1 MIIDYPWYFVLL
13 CLLLG
18 AAYAA
23 GLYYVGKRHFSK
35 KVNALLAALR
45 FVAVS
50 AIALLLLA
58 PVAKRTVHERQK
70 PLLVLVDD
78 CSESVGMSADS
89 SFSLLDLWYK
99 VWEKDDLKEN
109 CRMSY
114 IGNGSN
120 VGQTDLSAMMLEVPP
135 DAAAIVLASDGIH
148 NRGPQ
153 PTTTAERL
161 GVPVYTVALGDTT
174 PRCDAALSN
183 IRYNRIAYLG
193 NAFPVEI
200 TIGAHR
206 LKGRTAQLTIADGRG
221 KKVAQQQV
229 DYLDADFST
238 TLTFSIQ
245 AEVKGLQKY
254 TVSLSVVEGEVEPTN
269 NVQTLYVDVIDG
281 RRKVAIVGNAPH
293 PDLAALKQAVESN
306 PNYEAEVF
314 LNEELRMKHPEG
326 EVSTLKKKDIV
337 AKNEELKD
345 YSLVILHNL
354 PSSTHQIPK
363 PFEDLPQVFVIG
375 CQTDLPRFNAL
386 HTGLEI
392 VSKVK
397 KSSEVTAVYNDRFS
411 LFNYD
416 ASDGEALEQLPP
428 LDAPFGEAK
437 ASASLQSLL
446 TARLGN
452 IDTRQPLVAAMA
464 QGRQHK
470 VFVWGEGLWK
480 WRLADYLN
488 NSTHEHFDRMVSQ
501 IVNFTAVT
509 DQRERFIVE
518 TERHYSDN
526 DNIVVG
532 AQLYND
538 AYEPFNTPDATFSLM
553 GDSVKG
559 DFNFIRDGDGY
570 SLSLG
575 RLPEGLYRYTAQTQY
590 DGTTLTAEG
599 SFAVEALHL
608 EQANL
613 TADHALLRSI
623 SAITGGRMFY
633 RDQMDA
639 LRDSLATIKPVIY
652 THTRFSE
659 LLNLPWVMILIILLL
674 GAEWVLRKYHGE
686 I

>member
-1 MIIDYPWYFVLL
+1 MVIDYPWYFVLL
-13 CLLLG
+13 CLLAG

-23 GLYYVGKRHFSK
+23 GLYYMGHRRFGKG
-35 KVNALLAALR
+35 VNALLAGMR
-45 FVAVS
+45 FVAVTI
-50 AIALLLLA
+50 IALLLLA

-70 PLLVLVDD
+70 PRVVLEED
-78 CSESVGMSADS
+78 CSLSVQMSADS
-89 SFSLLDLWYK
+89 AFTLMDLW
-99 VWEKDDLKEN
+99 DDLEAAGCQLMLN
-109 CRMSY
+109 ADASHAE
-114 IGNGSN
+114 
-120 VGQTDLSAMMLEVPP
+120 QTDLGELLDRISP
-135 DAAAIVLASDGIH
+135 DVMAVVLSSDGIN
-148 NRGPQ
+148 NRGQ
-153 PTTTAERL
+153 NPTTVAERL
-161 GVPVYTVALGDTT
+161 GIPVYTVALGDTT
-174 PRCDAALSN
+174 PRRDAALRN
-183 IRYNRIAYLG
+183 IRHNRIAYLG
-193 NAFPVEI
+193 NSFPVEI
-200 TIGAHR
+200 TIGVHR
-206 LKGRTAQLTIADGRG
+206 LKGRTARLTIADGRG
-221 KKVAQQQV
+221 KNVAQQQV
-229 DYLDADFST
+229 AYDDDDFSST
-238 TLTFSIQ
+238 MTFSIP
-245 AEVKGLQKY
+245 AEAKGLQKY
-254 TVSLSVVEGEVEPTN
+254 VVSLSLVEGEVEPTN

-281 RRKVAIVGNAPH
+281 RRKVVIVGNAPH

-306 PNYEAEVF
+306 PNYEAEVM
-314 LNEELRMKHPEG
+314 LADNGKLKVEND
-326 EVSTLKKKDIV
+326 VSL
-337 AKNEELKD
+337 A
-345 YSLVILHNL
+345 ILHNL
-354 PSSTHQIPK
+354 PSATHQIPK
-363 PFEDLPQVFVIG
+363 ELENLPQVFVIG

-411 LFNYD
+411 HFNFD
-416 ASDGEALEQLPP
+416 ATDGEAIEQLPP
-428 LDAPFGEAK
+428 LDAPFGEGK
-437 ASASLQSLL
+437 ASVSLQSLL
-446 TARLGN
+446 TARLGS

-488 NSTHEHFDRMVSQ
+488 NSSHEHFDRLVSQ

-559 DFNFIRDGDGY
+559 DFNFSRDGDGY
-570 SLSLG
+570 SLALG
-575 RLPEGLYRYTAQTQY
+575 RLPEGLYRYTAKTQY
-590 DGTTLTAEG
+590 NGETLTTEG

-623 SAITGGRMFY
+623 SAITGGKMY
-633 RDQMDA
+633 YPDQLDE
-639 LRDSLATIKPVIY
+639 LRDELTSLKPVIY

-659 LLNLPWVMILIILLL
+659 LLNLPWVLILIVLLL

>member
-1 MIIDYPWYFVLL
+1 MVIDYPWYFVLL
-13 CLLLG
+13 CLLAG

-23 GLYYVGKRHFSK
+23 GLYYMGHRRFGKG
-35 KVNALLAALR
+35 VNALLAGMR
-45 FVAVS
+45 FVAVTI
-50 AIALLLLA
+50 IALLLLA

-70 PLLVLVDD
+70 PRVVLEED
-78 CSESVGMSADS
+78 CSLSVQMSADS
-89 SFSLLDLWYK
+89 AFTLMDLW
-99 VWEKDDLKEN
+99 DDLEAAGCQLMLN
-109 CRMSY
+109 ADASHAE
-114 IGNGSN
+114 
-120 VGQTDLSAMMLEVPP
+120 QTDLGELLDRISP
-135 DAAAIVLASDGIH
+135 DVMAVVLSSDGIN
-148 NRGPQ
+148 NRGQ
-153 PTTTAERL
+153 NPTTVAERL
-161 GVPVYTVALGDTT
+161 GIPVYTVALGDTT
-174 PRCDAALSN
+174 PRRDAALRN
-183 IRYNRIAYLG
+183 IRHNRIAYLG
-193 NAFPVEI
+193 NSFPVEI
-200 TIGAHR
+200 TIGVHR
-206 LKGRTAQLTIADGRG
+206 LKGRTARLTIADGRG
-221 KKVAQQQV
+221 KNVAQHQV
-229 DYLDADFST
+229 AYDDDDFSST
-238 TLTFSIQ
+238 MTFSIP
-245 AEVKGLQKY
+245 AEAKGLQKY
-254 TVSLSVVEGEVEPTN
+254 VVSLSLVEGEVEPTN

-281 RRKVAIVGNAPH
+281 RRKVVIVGNAPH

-306 PNYEAEVF
+306 PNYEAEVM
-314 LNEELRMKHPEG
+314 LADNGKLKVEND
-326 EVSTLKKKDIV
+326 VSL
-337 AKNEELKD
+337 A
-345 YSLVILHNL
+345 ILHNL
-354 PSSTHQIPK
+354 PSATHQIPK
-363 PFEDLPQVFVIG
+363 ELENLPQVFVIG

-411 LFNYD
+411 HFNFD
-416 ASDGEALEQLPP
+416 ATDGEAIEQLPP
-428 LDAPFGEAK
+428 LDAPFGEGK
-437 ASASLQSLL
+437 ASVSLQSLL
-446 TARLGN
+446 TARLGS

-488 NSTHEHFDRMVSQ
+488 NSSHEHFDRLVSQ

-553 GDSVKG
+553 GDSDKG
-559 DFNFIRDGDGY
+559 DFNFSRDGDGY
-570 SLSLG
+570 NLALG
-575 RLPEGLYRYTAQTQY
+575 RLPEGLYRYTAKTQY
-590 DGTTLTAEG
+590 NGETLTTEG

-623 SAITGGRMFY
+623 SAITGGKMY
-633 RDQMDA
+633 YPDQLDE
-639 LRDSLATIKPVIY
+639 LRDELTSLKPVIY

-659 LLNLPWVMILIILLL
+659 LLNLPWVLILIVLLL

>member
-1 MIIDYPWYFVLL
+1 MVIDYPWYFVLL
-13 CLLLG
+13 CLLAG

-23 GLYYVGKRHFSK
+23 GLYYMGHRRFGKG
-35 KVNALLAALR
+35 VNALLAGLR
-45 FVAVS
+45 FVAVTI
-50 AIALLLLA
+50 IALLLLA

-70 PLLVLVDD
+70 PRVVLEED
-78 CSESVGMSADS
+78 CSLSVQMSADS
-89 SFSLLDLWYK
+89 AFTLMDLW
-99 VWEKDDLKEN
+99 DDLEAAGCQLMLN
-109 CRMSY
+109 ADASHAE
-114 IGNGSN
+114 
-120 VGQTDLSAMMLEVPP
+120 QTDLGELLDRISP
-135 DAAAIVLASDGIH
+135 DVMAVVLSSDGIN
-148 NRGPQ
+148 NRGQ
-153 PTTTAERL
+153 NPTTVAERL
-161 GVPVYTVALGDTT
+161 GIPVYTVALGDTT
-174 PRCDAALSN
+174 PRRDAALRN
-183 IRYNRIAYLG
+183 IRHNRIAYLG
-193 NAFPVEI
+193 NSFPVEI
-200 TIGAHR
+200 TIDVHR
-206 LKGRTAQLTIADGRG
+206 LKGRTARLTIADGRG
-221 KKVAQQQV
+221 KNVAQHQV
-229 DYLDADFST
+229 AYDDDDFSST
-238 TLTFSIQ
+238 MTFSIP
-245 AEVKGLQKY
+245 AEAKGLQKY
-254 TVSLSVVEGEVEPTN
+254 VVRLSLVEGEVEPTN

-281 RRKVAIVGNAPH
+281 RRKVVIVGNAPH

-306 PNYEAEVF
+306 PNYEAEVM
-314 LNEELRMKHPEG
+314 LADNGKLKVEND
-326 EVSTLKKKDIV
+326 VSL
-337 AKNEELKD
+337 A
-345 YSLVILHNL
+345 ILHNL
-354 PSSTHQIPK
+354 PSATHQIPK
-363 PFEDLPQVFVIG
+363 ELENLPQVFVIG

-411 LFNYD
+411 HFNFE
-416 ASDGEALEQLPP
+416 ATDGEAIEQLPP
-428 LDAPFGEAK
+428 LDAPFGEGK
-437 ASASLQSLL
+437 ASVSLQSLL
-446 TARLGN
+446 TARLGS

-488 NSTHEHFDRMVSQ
+488 NSSHEHFDRLVSQ

-559 DFNFIRDGDGY
+559 DFNFSRDGDGY
-570 SLSLG
+570 SLALG
-575 RLPEGLYRYTAQTQY
+575 RLPEGLYRYTAKTQY
-590 DGTTLTAEG
+590 DGETLTTEG

-613 TADHALLRSI
+613 TADHTLLRSI
-623 SAITGGRMFY
+623 SAITGGKMY
-633 RDQMDA
+633 YPDQLDE
-639 LRDSLATIKPVIY
+639 LRDELTSLKPVIY

-659 LLNLPWVMILIILLL
+659 LLNLPWVLILIVLLL

>member
-1 MIIDYPWYFVLL
+1 MVIDYPWYFVLL
-13 CLLLG
+13 CLLAG

-23 GLYYVGKRHFSK
+23 GFYYMGHLRFGKG
-35 KVNALLAALR
+35 VNALLAGLR
-45 FVAVS
+45 FVAVTT
-50 AIALLLLA
+50 IALLLLA

-70 PLLVLVDD
+70 PRVVLEED
-78 CSESVGMSADS
+78 CSLSVQMSADS
-89 SFSLLDLWYK
+89 AFTLMDLW
-99 VWEKDDLKEN
+99 DDLEAAGCQLMLN
-109 CRMSY
+109 ADASHAE
-114 IGNGSN
+114 
-120 VGQTDLSAMMLEVPP
+120 QTDLGELLDRISP
-135 DAAAIVLASDGIH
+135 DVMAVVLSSDGIN
-148 NRGPQ
+148 NRGQ
-153 PTTTAERL
+153 NPTTVAERL
-161 GVPVYTVALGDTT
+161 GIPVYTVALGDTT
-174 PRCDAALSN
+174 PRRDAALRN
-183 IRYNRIAYLG
+183 IRHNRIAYLG
-193 NAFPVEI
+193 NSFPVEI
-200 TIGAHR
+200 TIGVHR
-206 LKGRTAQLTIADGRG
+206 LKGRTARLTIADGRG
-221 KKVAQQQV
+221 KNVAQQQV
-229 DYLDADFST
+229 AYDDDDFSST
-238 TLTFSIQ
+238 MTFSIP
-245 AEVKGLQKY
+245 AEAKGLQKY
-254 TVSLSVVEGEVEPTN
+254 VVRLSLVEGEVEPTN

-281 RRKVAIVGNAPH
+281 RRKVVIVGNAPH

-306 PNYEAEVF
+306 PNYEAEVM
-314 LNEELRMKHPEG
+314 LADNGKLKVEND
-326 EVSTLKKKDIV
+326 VSL
-337 AKNEELKD
+337 A
-345 YSLVILHNL
+345 ILHNL
-354 PSSTHQIPK
+354 PSATHQIPK
-363 PFEDLPQVFVIG
+363 ELENLPQVFVIG

-411 LFNYD
+411 HFNFD
-416 ASDGEALEQLPP
+416 ATDGEAIEQLPP
-428 LDAPFGEAK
+428 LDAPFGEGK
-437 ASASLQSLL
+437 ASVSLQSLL
-446 TARLGN
+446 TARLGS
-452 IDTRQPLVAAMA
+452 IDTRQPLVAALA

-488 NSTHEHFDRMVSQ
+488 NSSHEHFDRLVSQ

-559 DFNFIRDGDGY
+559 DFNFSRDGDGY
-570 SLSLG
+570 SLALG
-575 RLPEGLYRYTAQTQY
+575 RLPEGLYRYTAKTQY
-590 DGTTLTAEG
+590 NGETLTTEG

-623 SAITGGRMFY
+623 SAITGGKMY
-633 RDQMDA
+633 YPDQLDE
-639 LRDSLATIKPVIY
+639 LRDELTSLKPVIY

-659 LLNLPWVMILIILLL
+659 LLNLPWVLILIVLLL

>member
-1 MIIDYPWYFVLL
+1 MVIDYPWYFVLL
-13 CLLLG
+13 CLLAG

-23 GLYYVGKRHFSK
+23 GLYYMGHRRFGKG
-35 KVNALLAALR
+35 VNALLAGLR
-45 FVAVS
+45 FVAVTI
-50 AIALLLLA
+50 IALLLLA

-70 PLLVLVDD
+70 PRVVLEED
-78 CSESVGMSADS
+78 CSLSVQMSADS
-89 SFSLLDLWYK
+89 AFTLMDLW
-99 VWEKDDLKEN
+99 DDLEAAGCQLMLN
-109 CRMSY
+109 ADASHAE
-114 IGNGSN
+114 
-120 VGQTDLSAMMLEVPP
+120 QTDLGELLDRISP
-135 DAAAIVLASDGIH
+135 DVMAVVLSSDGIN
-148 NRGPQ
+148 NRGQ
-153 PTTTAERL
+153 NPTTVAERL
-161 GVPVYTVALGDTT
+161 GIPVYTVALGDTT
-174 PRCDAALSN
+174 PRRDAALRN
-183 IRYNRIAYLG
+183 IRHNRIAYLG
-193 NAFPVEI
+193 NSFPVEI
-200 TIGAHR
+200 TIDVHR

-221 KKVAQQQV
+221 KNVAQHQV
-229 DYLDADFST
+229 AYDDDDFSST
-238 TLTFSIQ
+238 MTFSIP
-245 AEVKGLQKY
+245 AEAKGLQKY
-254 TVSLSVVEGEVEPTN
+254 VVRLSLVEGEVEPTN

-281 RRKVAIVGNAPH
+281 RRKVVIVGNAPH

-306 PNYEAEVF
+306 SNYEAEVM
-314 LNEELRMKHPEG
+314 LADNGKLKVEND
-326 EVSTLKKKDIV
+326 VSL
-337 AKNEELKD
+337 A
-345 YSLVILHNL
+345 ILHNL
-354 PSSTHQIPK
+354 PSATHQIPK
-363 PFEDLPQVFVIG
+363 ELENLPQVFVIG

-411 LFNYD
+411 HFNFD
-416 ASDGEALEQLPP
+416 ATDGEAIEQLPP
-428 LDAPFGEAK
+428 LDAPFGEGK
-437 ASASLQSLL
+437 ASVSLQSLL
-446 TARLGN
+446 TARLGS

-488 NSTHEHFDRMVSQ
+488 NSSHEHFDRLVSQ

-559 DFNFIRDGDGY
+559 DFNFSRDGDGY
-570 SLSLG
+570 SLALG
-575 RLPEGLYRYTAQTQY
+575 RLPEGLYRYTAKTQY
-590 DGTTLTAEG
+590 DGETLTTEG

-623 SAITGGRMFY
+623 SAITGGKMY
-633 RDQMDA
+633 YPDQLDE
-639 LRDSLATIKPVIY
+639 LRDELTSLKPVIY

-659 LLNLPWVMILIILLL
+659 LLNLPWVLILIVLLL

>member
-1 MIIDYPWYFVLL
+1 MVIDYPWYFVLL
-13 CLLLG
+13 CLLAG

-23 GLYYVGKRHFSK
+23 GLYYMGHRRFGKG
-35 KVNALLAALR
+35 VNALLAGLR
-45 FVAVS
+45 FVAVTI
-50 AIALLLLA
+50 IALLLLA

-70 PLLVLVDD
+70 PRVVLEED
-78 CSESVGMSADS
+78 CSLSVQMSADS
-89 SFSLLDLWYK
+89 AFTLMDLW
-99 VWEKDDLKEN
+99 DDLEAAGCQLMLN
-109 CRMSY
+109 ADASHAE
-114 IGNGSN
+114 
-120 VGQTDLSAMMLEVPP
+120 QTDLGELLDRISP
-135 DAAAIVLASDGIH
+135 DVMAVVLSSDGIN
-148 NRGPQ
+148 NRGQ
-153 PTTTAERL
+153 NPTTVAERL
-161 GVPVYTVALGDTT
+161 GIPVYTVALGDTT
-174 PRCDAALSN
+174 PRRDAALRN
-183 IRYNRIAYLG
+183 IRHNRIAYLG
-193 NAFPVEI
+193 NSFPVEI
-200 TIGAHR
+200 TIGVHR
-206 LKGRTAQLTIADGRG
+206 LKGRTARLTIADGRG
-221 KKVAQQQV
+221 KNVAQQQV
-229 DYLDADFST
+229 AYDDDDFSST
-238 TLTFSIQ
+238 MTFSIP
-245 AEVKGLQKY
+245 AEAKGLQKY
-254 TVSLSVVEGEVEPTN
+254 VVSLSLVEGEVEPTN

-281 RRKVAIVGNAPH
+281 RRKVVIVGNAPH

-306 PNYEAEVF
+306 PNYEAEVM
-314 LNEELRMKHPEG
+314 LADNGKLKVEND
-326 EVSTLKKKDIV
+326 VSL
-337 AKNEELKD
+337 A
-345 YSLVILHNL
+345 ILHNL
-354 PSSTHQIPK
+354 PSATHQIPK
-363 PFEDLPQVFVIG
+363 ELENLPQVFVIG

-411 LFNYD
+411 HFNFD
-416 ASDGEALEQLPP
+416 VTDGEAIEQLPP
-428 LDAPFGEAK
+428 LDAPFGEGK
-437 ASASLQSLL
+437 ASVSLQSLL
-446 TARLGN
+446 TARLGS

-488 NSTHEHFDRMVSQ
+488 NSSHEHFDRLVSQ

-559 DFNFIRDGDGY
+559 DFNFSRDGDGY
-570 SLSLG
+570 SLALG
-575 RLPEGLYRYTAQTQY
+575 RLPEGLYRYTAKTQY
-590 DGTTLTAEG
+590 NGETLTTEG

-623 SAITGGRMFY
+623 SAITGGKMY
-633 RDQMDA
+633 YPDQLDE
-639 LRDSLATIKPVIY
+639 LRDELTSLKPVIY

-659 LLNLPWVMILIILLL
+659 LLNLPWVLILIVLLL

>member
-1 MIIDYPWYFVLL
+1 MVIDYPWYFVLL
-13 CLLLG
+13 CLLAG

-23 GLYYVGKRHFSK
+23 GLYYMGHRRFGKG
-35 KVNALLAALR
+35 VNALLAGMR
-45 FVAVS
+45 FVAVTI
-50 AIALLLLA
+50 IALLLLA

-70 PLLVLVDD
+70 PRLVLEED
-78 CSESVGMSADS
+78 CSLSVQMSADS
-89 SFSLLDLWYK
+89 AFTLMDLW
-99 VWEKDDLKEN
+99 DDLEAAGCQLMLN
-109 CRMSY
+109 ADASHAE
-114 IGNGSN
+114 
-120 VGQTDLSAMMLEVPP
+120 QTDLGELLDRISP
-135 DAAAIVLASDGIH
+135 DVMAVVLSSDGIN
-148 NRGPQ
+148 NRGQ
-153 PTTTAERL
+153 NPTTVAERL
-161 GVPVYTVALGDTT
+161 GIPVYTVALGDTT
-174 PRCDAALSN
+174 PRRDAALRN
-183 IRYNRIAYLG
+183 IRHNRIAYLG
-193 NAFPVEI
+193 NSFPVEI
-200 TIGAHR
+200 TIGVHR
-206 LKGRTAQLTIADGRG
+206 LKGRTARLTIADGRG
-221 KKVAQQQV
+221 KNVAQQQV
-229 DYLDADFST
+229 AYDDDDFSST
-238 TLTFSIQ
+238 MTFSIP
-245 AEVKGLQKY
+245 AEAKGLQKY
-254 TVSLSVVEGEVEPTN
+254 VVSLSLVEGEVEPTN

-281 RRKVAIVGNAPH
+281 RRKVVIVGNAPH

-306 PNYEAEVF
+306 PNYEAEVM
-314 LNEELRMKHPEG
+314 LADNGKLKVEND
-326 EVSTLKKKDIV
+326 VSL
-337 AKNEELKD
+337 A
-345 YSLVILHNL
+345 ILHNL
-354 PSSTHQIPK
+354 PSATHQIPK
-363 PFEDLPQVFVIG
+363 ELENLPQVFVIG

-411 LFNYD
+411 HFNFD
-416 ASDGEALEQLPP
+416 VTDGEAIEQLPP
-428 LDAPFGEAK
+428 LDAPFGEGK
-437 ASASLQSLL
+437 ASVSLQSLL
-446 TARLGN
+446 TARLGS

-488 NSTHEHFDRMVSQ
+488 NSSHEHFDRLVSQ

-559 DFNFIRDGDGY
+559 DFNFSRDGDGY
-570 SLSLG
+570 SLALG
-575 RLPEGLYRYTAQTQY
+575 RLPEGLYRYTAKTQY
-590 DGTTLTAEG
+590 NGETLTTEG

-623 SAITGGRMFY
+623 SAITGGKMY
-633 RDQMDA
+633 YPDQLDE
-639 LRDSLATIKPVIY
+639 LRDELTSLKPVIY

-659 LLNLPWVMILIILLL
+659 LLNLPWVLILIVLLL

>member
-1 MIIDYPWYFVLL
+1 MVIDYPWYFVLL
-13 CLLLG
+13 CLLAG

-23 GLYYVGKRHFSK
+23 GLYYMGHRRFGKG
-35 KVNALLAALR
+35 VNALLAGMR
-45 FVAVS
+45 FVAVTI
-50 AIALLLLA
+50 IALLLLA
-58 PVAKRTVHERQK
+58 PVAKRMVHERQK
-70 PLLVLVDD
+70 PRVVLEED
-78 CSESVGMSADS
+78 CSLSVQMSADS
-89 SFSLLDLWYK
+89 AFTLMDLW
-99 VWEKDDLKEN
+99 DDLEAAGCQLMLN
-109 CRMSY
+109 ADASHAE
-114 IGNGSN
+114 
-120 VGQTDLSAMMLEVPP
+120 QTDLGELLDRISP
-135 DAAAIVLASDGIH
+135 DVMAVVLSSDGIN
-148 NRGPQ
+148 NRGQ
-153 PTTTAERL
+153 NPTTVAERL
-161 GVPVYTVALGDTT
+161 GIPVYTVALGDTT
-174 PRCDAALSN
+174 PRRDAALRN
-183 IRYNRIAYLG
+183 IRHNRIAYLG
-193 NAFPVEI
+193 NSFPVEI
-200 TIGAHR
+200 TIGVHR
-206 LKGRTAQLTIADGRG
+206 LKGRTARLTIADGRG
-221 KKVAQQQV
+221 KNVAQHQV
-229 DYLDADFST
+229 AYDDDDFSST
-238 TLTFSIQ
+238 MTFSIP
-245 AEVKGLQKY
+245 AEAKGLQKY
-254 TVSLSVVEGEVEPTN
+254 VVSLSLVEGEVEPTN

-281 RRKVAIVGNAPH
+281 RRKVVIVGNAPH

-306 PNYEAEVF
+306 PNYEAEVM
-314 LNEELRMKHPEG
+314 LADNGKLKVEND
-326 EVSTLKKKDIV
+326 VSL
-337 AKNEELKD
+337 A
-345 YSLVILHNL
+345 ILHNL
-354 PSSTHQIPK
+354 PSATHQIPK
-363 PFEDLPQVFVIG
+363 ELENLPQVFVIG

-411 LFNYD
+411 HFNFD
-416 ASDGEALEQLPP
+416 VTDGEAIEQLPP
-428 LDAPFGEAK
+428 LDAPFGEGK
-437 ASASLQSLL
+437 ASVSLQSLL
-446 TARLGN
+446 TARLGS

-488 NSTHEHFDRMVSQ
+488 NSSHEHFDRLVSQ

-559 DFNFIRDGDGY
+559 DFNFSRDGDGY
-570 SLSLG
+570 SLALG
-575 RLPEGLYRYTAQTQY
+575 RLPEGLYRYTAKTQY
-590 DGTTLTAEG
+590 NGETLTTEG

-623 SAITGGRMFY
+623 SAITGGKMY
-633 RDQMDA
+633 YPDQLDE
-639 LRDSLATIKPVIY
+639 LRDELTSLKPVIY

-659 LLNLPWVMILIILLL
+659 LLNLPWVLILIVLLL

>member
-1 MIIDYPWYFVLL
+1 MVIDYPWYFVLL
-13 CLLLG
+13 CLLAG

-23 GLYYVGKRHFSK
+23 GLYFMGHRRFGKGI
-35 KVNALLAALR
+35 NALLAGLR
-45 FVAVS
+45 FVAVTT
-50 AIALLLLA
+50 IALLLLA

-70 PLLVLVDD
+70 PRVVLEED
-78 CSESVGMSADS
+78 CSLSVQMSADS
-89 SFSLLDLWYK
+89 AFTLMDLW
-99 VWEKDDLKEN
+99 DDLEAAGCQLMLN
-109 CRMSY
+109 ADASHAE
-114 IGNGSN
+114 
-120 VGQTDLSAMMLEVPP
+120 QTDLGELLDRISP
-135 DAAAIVLASDGIH
+135 DVMAVVLSSDGIN
-148 NRGPQ
+148 NRGQ
-153 PTTTAERL
+153 NPTTVAERL
-161 GVPVYTVALGDTT
+161 GIPVYTVALGDTT
-174 PRCDAALSN
+174 PRRDAALRN
-183 IRYNRIAYLG
+183 IRHNRIAYLG
-193 NAFPVEI
+193 NSFPVEI
-200 TIGAHR
+200 TIDVHR
-206 LKGRTAQLTIADGRG
+206 LKGRTARLTIADGRG
-221 KKVAQQQV
+221 KNVAQQQV
-229 DYLDADFST
+229 AYDDDDFSST
-238 TLTFSIQ
+238 MTFSIP
-245 AEVKGLQKY
+245 AEAKGLQKY
-254 TVSLSVVEGEVEPTN
+254 VVSLSLVEGEVEPTN

-281 RRKVAIVGNAPH
+281 RRKVVIVGNAPH

-306 PNYEAEVF
+306 PNYEAEVM
-314 LNEELRMKHPEG
+314 LADNGKLKVEND
-326 EVSTLKKKDIV
+326 VSL
-337 AKNEELKD
+337 A
-345 YSLVILHNL
+345 ILHNL
-354 PSSTHQIPK
+354 PSATHQIPK
-363 PFEDLPQVFVIG
+363 ELENLPQVFVIG

-411 LFNYD
+411 HFNFD
-416 ASDGEALEQLPP
+416 ATDGEAIEQLPP
-428 LDAPFGEAK
+428 LDAPFGEGK
-437 ASASLQSLL
+437 ASVSLQSLL
-446 TARLGN
+446 TARLGS

-480 WRLADYLN
+480 WRLADYLS
-488 NSTHEHFDRMVSQ
+488 NSSHEHFDRLVSQ

-559 DFNFIRDGDGY
+559 DFNFSRDGDGY
-570 SLSLG
+570 SLALG
-575 RLPEGLYRYTAQTQY
+575 RLPEGLYRYTAKTQY
-590 DGTTLTAEG
+590 NGETLTTEG

-623 SAITGGRMFY
+623 SAITGGKMY
-633 RDQMDA
+633 YPDQLDE
-639 LRDSLATIKPVIY
+639 LRDELTSLKPVIY

-659 LLNLPWVMILIILLL
+659 LLNLPWVLILIVLLL

>member
-1 MIIDYPWYFVLL
+1 MVIDYPWYFVLL
-13 CLLLG
+13 CLLVG

-23 GLYYVGKRHFSK
+23 GLYYVGHRRFDKGI
-35 KVNALLAALR
+35 NTLLAGLR
-45 FVAVS
+45 FVAMS

-78 CSESVGMSADS
+78 CSESVRMSADS

-206 LKGRTAQLTIADGRG
+206 LKGRTAQLTVADGRG

-229 DYLDADFST
+229 AYGDDDFSST
-238 TLTFSIQ
+238 MTFSIP
-245 AEVKGLQKY
+245 AEAKGLQKY
-254 TVSLSVVEGEVEPTN
+254 VVSLSLVEGEVEPTN

-281 RRKVAIVGNAPH
+281 RRKVVIVGNAPH
-293 PDLAALKQAVESN
+293 PDLAALKRAVESN
-306 PNYEAEVF
+306 PNYEAEVM
-314 LNEELRMKHPEG
+314 LAENGKMKVESD
-326 EVSTLKKKDIV
+326 VSL
-337 AKNEELKD
+337 A
-345 YSLVILHNL
+345 ILHNL
-354 PSSTHQIPK
+354 PSATHQIPK
-363 PFEDLPQVFVIG
+363 ELENLPQVFVIG
-375 CQTDLPRFNAL
+375 TQTDLPRFNAL

-446 TARLGN
+446 TARLGS
-452 IDTRQPLVAAMA
+452 IDTRQPLVAAQA
-464 QGRQHK
+464 QGYQHK

-480 WRLADYLN
+480 WRLTDYLN
-488 NSTHEHFDRMVSQ
+488 NSSHEHFDRLVSQ
-501 IVNFTAVT
+501 IINFTAIT

-518 TERHYSDN
+518 TERHYSDY
-526 DNIVVG
+526 DNIMVS

-538 AYEPFNTPDATFSLM
+538 AYEPFNTPNATFSLK

-559 DFNFIRDGDGY
+559 AFNFTRSGDNY
-570 SLSLG
+570 SLTLG

-590 DGTTLTAEG
+590 NGETLTTEG

-623 SAITGGRMFY
+623 SAITGGKMY
-633 RDQMDA
+633 YPDQLSELSDELSA
-639 LRDSLATIKPVIY
+639 FKPIIY
-652 THTRFSE
+652 THTRYSE
-659 LLNLPWVMILIILLL
+659 LLNLPWVLVLIILLL

>member
-1 MIIDYPWYFVLL
+1 MVIDYPWYFVLL
-13 CLLLG
+13 CLLAG

-23 GLYYVGKRHFSK
+23 GLYYMGHRRFGKG
-35 KVNALLAALR
+35 VNALLAGLR
-45 FVAVS
+45 FVAVTI
-50 AIALLLLA
+50 IALLLLA

-70 PLLVLVDD
+70 PRVVLEED
-78 CSESVGMSADS
+78 CSLSVQMSADS
-89 SFSLLDLWYK
+89 AFTLMDLW
-99 VWEKDDLKEN
+99 DDLEAAGCQLMLN
-109 CRMSY
+109 ADASHAE
-114 IGNGSN
+114 
-120 VGQTDLSAMMLEVPP
+120 QTDLGELLDRISP
-135 DAAAIVLASDGIH
+135 DVMAVVLSSDGIN
-148 NRGPQ
+148 NRGQ
-153 PTTTAERL
+153 NPTTVAERL
-161 GVPVYTVALGDTT
+161 GIPVYTVALGDTT
-174 PRCDAALSN
+174 PRRDAALRN
-183 IRYNRIAYLG
+183 IRHNRIAYLG
-193 NAFPVEI
+193 NSFPVEI
-200 TIGAHR
+200 TIGVHR
-206 LKGRTAQLTIADGRG
+206 LKGRTARLTIADGRG
-221 KKVAQQQV
+221 KNVAQHQV
-229 DYLDADFST
+229 AYDDDDFSST
-238 TLTFSIQ
+238 MTFSIP
-245 AEVKGLQKY
+245 AEAKGLQKY
-254 TVSLSVVEGEVEPTN
+254 VVSLSLVEGEVEPTN

-281 RRKVAIVGNAPH
+281 RRKVVIVGNAPH

-306 PNYEAEVF
+306 PNYEAEVM
-314 LNEELRMKHPEG
+314 LADNGKLKVEND
-326 EVSTLKKKDIV
+326 VSL
-337 AKNEELKD
+337 A
-345 YSLVILHNL
+345 ILHNL
-354 PSSTHQIPK
+354 PSATHQIPK
-363 PFEDLPQVFVIG
+363 ELENLPQVFVIG

-411 LFNYD
+411 HFNFD
-416 ASDGEALEQLPP
+416 VTDGEAIEQLPP
-428 LDAPFGEAK
+428 LDAPFGEGK
-437 ASASLQSLL
+437 ASVSLQSLL
-446 TARLGN
+446 TARLGS
-452 IDTRQPLVAAMA
+452 IDTRQPLVAALA

-488 NSTHEHFDRMVSQ
+488 NSSHEHFDRLVSQ

-559 DFNFIRDGDGY
+559 DFNFSRDGDGY
-570 SLSLG
+570 SLALG
-575 RLPEGLYRYTAQTQY
+575 RLPEGLYRYTAKTQY
-590 DGTTLTAEG
+590 NGETLTTEG

-623 SAITGGRMFY
+623 SAITGGKMY
-633 RDQMDA
+633 YPDQLDE
-639 LRDSLATIKPVIY
+639 LRDELTSLKPVIY

-659 LLNLPWVMILIILLL
+659 LLNLPWVLILIVLLL

>member
-1 MIIDYPWYFVLL
+1 MVIDYPWYFVLL
-13 CLLLG
+13 CLLAG

-23 GLYYVGKRHFSK
+23 GLYFMGHRRFGKG
-35 KVNALLAALR
+35 VNALLAGMR
-45 FVAVS
+45 FVAVTI
-50 AIALLLLA
+50 IALLLLA

-70 PLLVLVDD
+70 PRVVLEED
-78 CSESVGMSADS
+78 CSLSVQMSADS
-89 SFSLLDLWYK
+89 AFTLMDLW
-99 VWEKDDLKEN
+99 DDLEAAGCQLMLN
-109 CRMSY
+109 ADAAHAE
-114 IGNGSN
+114 
-120 VGQTDLSAMMLEVPP
+120 QTDLGELLDRISP
-135 DAAAIVLASDGIH
+135 DVMAVVLSSDGIN
-148 NRGPQ
+148 NRGQ
-153 PTTTAERL
+153 NPTTIAERL
-161 GVPVYTVALGDTT
+161 GIPVYTVALGDTT
-174 PRCDAALSN
+174 PRRDAALHN
-183 IRYNRIAYLG
+183 IRHNRIAYLG
-193 NAFPVEI
+193 NSFPVEI
-200 TIGAHR
+200 TIGVHR
-206 LKGRTAQLTIADGRG
+206 LKGRTARLTIADGRG
-221 KKVAQQQV
+221 KNVAQQQV
-229 DYLDADFST
+229 AYDDDDFSST
-238 TLTFSIQ
+238 MTFSIP
-245 AEVKGLQKY
+245 AEAKGLQKY
-254 TVSLSVVEGEVEPTN
+254 VVSLSLVEGEVEPTN

-281 RRKVAIVGNAPH
+281 CRKVVIVGNAPH

-306 PNYEAEVF
+306 PNYEAEVM
-314 LNEELRMKHPEG
+314 LADNGKLKVEND
-326 EVSTLKKKDIV
+326 VSL
-337 AKNEELKD
+337 A
-345 YSLVILHNL
+345 ILHNL
-354 PSSTHQIPK
+354 PSATHQIPK
-363 PFEDLPQVFVIG
+363 ELENLPQVFVIG

-411 LFNYD
+411 HFNFD
-416 ASDGEALEQLPP
+416 ATDGEAIEQLPP
-428 LDAPFGEAK
+428 LDAPFGEGK
-437 ASASLQSLL
+437 ASVSLQSLL
-446 TARLGN
+446 TARLGS
-452 IDTRQPLVAAMA
+452 IDTRQPLVAALA

-488 NSTHEHFDRMVSQ
+488 NSSHEHFDRLVSQ

-559 DFNFIRDGDGY
+559 DFNFSRDGDGY
-570 SLSLG
+570 SLAVG
-575 RLPEGLYRYTAQTQY
+575 RLPEGLYRYTAKTQY
-590 DGTTLTAEG
+590 NGETLTTEG

-623 SAITGGRMFY
+623 SAITGGKMY
-633 RDQMDA
+633 YPDQLDE
-639 LRDSLATIKPVIY
+639 LRDELTSLKPVIY

-659 LLNLPWVMILIILLL
+659 LLNLPWVLILIVLLL

>member
-1 MIIDYPWYFVLL
+1 MVIDYPWYFVLL
-13 CLLLG
+13 CLLAG

-23 GLYYVGKRHFSK
+23 GLYFMGHRRFGKG
-35 KVNALLAALR
+35 VNALLAGLR
-45 FVAVS
+45 FMAVTI
-50 AIALLLLA
+50 IALLLLA

-70 PLLVLVDD
+70 PRVVLEED
-78 CSESVGMSADS
+78 CSLSVQMSADS
-89 SFSLLDLWYK
+89 AFTLMDLW
-99 VWEKDDLKEN
+99 DDLEAAGCQLMLN
-109 CRMSY
+109 ADASHAE
-114 IGNGSN
+114 
-120 VGQTDLSAMMLEVPP
+120 QTDLGELLDRISP
-135 DAAAIVLASDGIH
+135 DVMAVVLSSDGIN
-148 NRGPQ
+148 NRGQ
-153 PTTTAERL
+153 NPTTVAERL
-161 GVPVYTVALGDTT
+161 GIPVYTVALGDTT
-174 PRCDAALSN
+174 PRRDAALRN
-183 IRYNRIAYLG
+183 IRHNRIAYLG
-193 NAFPVEI
+193 NSFPVEI
-200 TIGAHR
+200 TIDVHR
-206 LKGRTAQLTIADGRG
+206 LKGRTARLTIADGRG
-221 KKVAQQQV
+221 KNVAQHQV
-229 DYLDADFST
+229 AYDDDDFSST
-238 TLTFSIQ
+238 MTFSIP
-245 AEVKGLQKY
+245 AEAKGLQKY
-254 TVSLSVVEGEVEPTN
+254 VVRLSLVEGEVEPTN

-281 RRKVAIVGNAPH
+281 RRKVVIVGNAPH

-306 PNYEAEVF
+306 PNYEAEVM
-314 LNEELRMKHPEG
+314 LADNGKLKVEND
-326 EVSTLKKKDIV
+326 VSL
-337 AKNEELKD
+337 A
-345 YSLVILHNL
+345 ILHNL
-354 PSSTHQIPK
+354 PSATHQIPK
-363 PFEDLPQVFVIG
+363 ELENLPQVFVIG

-411 LFNYD
+411 HFNFD
-416 ASDGEALEQLPP
+416 ATDGEAIEQLPP
-428 LDAPFGEAK
+428 LDAPFGEGK
-437 ASASLQSLL
+437 ASVSLQSLL
-446 TARLGN
+446 TARLGS

-488 NSTHEHFDRMVSQ
+488 NSSHEHFDRLVSQ

-559 DFNFIRDGDGY
+559 DFNFSRDGNGY
-570 SLSLG
+570 SLALG
-575 RLPEGLYRYTAQTQY
+575 RLPEGLYRYTAKTQY
-590 DGTTLTAEG
+590 NGETLTTEG

-623 SAITGGRMFY
+623 SAITGGKMY
-633 RDQMDA
+633 YPDQLDE
-639 LRDSLATIKPVIY
+639 LRDELTSLKPVIY

-659 LLNLPWVMILIILLL
+659 LLNLPWVLILIVLLL

>member
-1 MIIDYPWYFVLL
+1 MVIDYPWYFVLL
-13 CLLLG
+13 CLLAG

-23 GLYYVGKRHFSK
+23 GLYYMGHRRFGKG
-35 KVNALLAALR
+35 VNALLAGLR
-45 FVAVS
+45 FVAVTI
-50 AIALLLLA
+50 IALLLLA

-70 PLLVLVDD
+70 PRVVLEED
-78 CSESVGMSADS
+78 CSLSVQMSADS
-89 SFSLLDLWYK
+89 AFTLMDLW
-99 VWEKDDLKEN
+99 DDLEAAGCQLMLN
-109 CRMSY
+109 ADASHAE
-114 IGNGSN
+114 
-120 VGQTDLSAMMLEVPP
+120 QTDLGELLDRISP
-135 DAAAIVLASDGIH
+135 DVMAVVLSSDGIN
-148 NRGPQ
+148 NRGQ
-153 PTTTAERL
+153 NPTTVAERL
-161 GVPVYTVALGDTT
+161 GIPIYTVALGDTT
-174 PRCDAALSN
+174 PRRDAALRN
-183 IRYNRIAYLG
+183 IRHNRIAYLG
-193 NAFPVEI
+193 NSFPVEI
-200 TIGAHR
+200 TIGVHR
-206 LKGRTAQLTIADGRG
+206 LKGRTARLTIADGRG
-221 KKVAQQQV
+221 KNVAQQQV
-229 DYLDADFST
+229 AYDDDDFSST
-238 TLTFSIQ
+238 MIFSIP
-245 AEVKGLQKY
+245 AEAKGLQKY
-254 TVSLSVVEGEVEPTN
+254 VVSLSLVEGEVEPTN

-281 RRKVAIVGNAPH
+281 RRKVVIVGNAPH

-306 PNYEAEVF
+306 PNYEAEVM
-314 LNEELRMKHPEG
+314 LADNGKLKVEND
-326 EVSTLKKKDIV
+326 VSL
-337 AKNEELKD
+337 A
-345 YSLVILHNL
+345 ILHNL
-354 PSSTHQIPK
+354 PSATHQIPK
-363 PFEDLPQVFVIG
+363 ELENLPQVFVIG

-411 LFNYD
+411 HFNFD
-416 ASDGEALEQLPP
+416 ATDGEAIEQLPP
-428 LDAPFGEAK
+428 LDAPFGEGK
-437 ASASLQSLL
+437 ASVSLQSLL
-446 TARLGN
+446 TARLGS

-488 NSTHEHFDRMVSQ
+488 NSSHEHFDRLVSQ

-559 DFNFIRDGDGY
+559 DFNFSRDGDGY
-570 SLSLG
+570 SLALG
-575 RLPEGLYRYTAQTQY
+575 RLPEGLYRYTAKTQY
-590 DGTTLTAEG
+590 NGETLTTEG

-623 SAITGGRMFY
+623 SAITGGKMY
-633 RDQMDA
+633 YPDQLDE
-639 LRDSLATIKPVIY
+639 LRDELTSLKPVIY

-659 LLNLPWVMILIILLL
+659 LLNLPWVLILIVLLL

>member
-1 MIIDYPWYFVLL
+1 MVIDYPWYFVLL
-13 CLLLG
+13 CLLAG

-23 GLYYVGKRHFSK
+23 GLYYMGHRRFGKG
-35 KVNALLAALR
+35 VNALLAGLR
-45 FVAVS
+45 FVAVTI
-50 AIALLLLA
+50 IALLLLA

-70 PLLVLVDD
+70 PRVVLEED
-78 CSESVGMSADS
+78 CSLSVQMSADS
-89 SFSLLDLWYK
+89 AFTLMDLW
-99 VWEKDDLKEN
+99 DDLEAAGCQLMLN
-109 CRMSY
+109 ADASHAE
-114 IGNGSN
+114 
-120 VGQTDLSAMMLEVPP
+120 QTDLGELLDRISP
-135 DAAAIVLASDGIH
+135 DVMAVVLSSDGIN
-148 NRGPQ
+148 NRGQ
-153 PTTTAERL
+153 NPTTVAERL
-161 GVPVYTVALGDTT
+161 GIPVYTVALGDTT
-174 PRCDAALSN
+174 PRRDAALRN
-183 IRYNRIAYLG
+183 IRHNRIAYLG
-193 NAFPVEI
+193 NSFPVEI
-200 TIGAHR
+200 TIDVHR
-206 LKGRTAQLTIADGRG
+206 LKGRTAQLTIADGHG
-221 KKVAQQQV
+221 KNVAQHQV
-229 DYLDADFST
+229 AYDDDDFSST
-238 TLTFSIQ
+238 MNFSIP
-245 AEVKGLQKY
+245 AEAKGLQKY
-254 TVSLSVVEGEVEPTN
+254 VVSLSLVEGEVEPTN

-281 RRKVAIVGNAPH
+281 RRKVVIVGNAPH

-306 PNYEAEVF
+306 PNYEAEVM
-314 LNEELRMKHPEG
+314 LADNGKLKVEND
-326 EVSTLKKKDIV
+326 VSL
-337 AKNEELKD
+337 A
-345 YSLVILHNL
+345 ILHNL
-354 PSSTHQIPK
+354 PSATHQIPK
-363 PFEDLPQVFVIG
+363 ELENLPQVFVIG

-397 KSSEVTAVYNDRFS
+397 KSSEVTAVYNNRFS
-411 LFNYD
+411 HFNFD
-416 ASDGEALEQLPP
+416 ATDGEAIEQLPP
-428 LDAPFGEAK
+428 LDAPFGEGK
-437 ASASLQSLL
+437 ASVSLQSLL
-446 TARLGN
+446 TARLGS

-488 NSTHEHFDRMVSQ
+488 NSSHEHFDRLVSQ

-559 DFNFIRDGDGY
+559 DFNFSRDGDGY
-570 SLSLG
+570 SLALG
-575 RLPEGLYRYTAQTQY
+575 RLPEGLYRYTAKTQY
-590 DGTTLTAEG
+590 DGETLTTEG

-613 TADHALLRSI
+613 TADHTLLRSI
-623 SAITGGRMFY
+623 SAITGGKMY
-633 RDQMDA
+633 YPDQLDE
-639 LRDSLATIKPVIY
+639 LRDELTSLKPVIY

-659 LLNLPWVMILIILLL
+659 LLNLPWVLILIVLLL